1 MASKHCLGCLA
12 AKLTCQL
19 TNSSRYLE
27 NAKRQMTILA
37 LSTSARRQRHR
48 LSLSQSSEIDNKKKD
63 MSMNLSNTLIQN
75 GVKNNMAPKLPPLW
89 KRMTK
94 QEFADIVEKHL
105 GIVTVCCNVLDC
117 TYSQFWQAASHWDLR
132 DFVREQKAALVSKA
146 EQTIAEKLDSHFVNV
161 FLKAAEIVL
170 KSQAAREQG
179 WGSQPQVQVNTA
191 VVLTEEQKAQK
202 LKDIFGI

>member
-1 MASKHCLGCLA
+1 
-12 AKLTCQL
+12 
-19 TNSSRYLE
+19 
-27 NAKRQMTILA
+27 
-37 LSTSARRQRHR
+37 
-48 LSLSQSSEIDNKKKD
+48 
-63 MSMNLSNTLIQN
+63 
-75 GVKNNMAPKLPPLW
+75 MAPKLPPLW

-94 QEFADIVEKHL
+94 QEFADVVEKHM

-117 TYSQFWQAASHWDLR
+117 TYSQFWQTASHWDLR

-146 EQTIAEKLDSHFVNV
+146 EQTIAEKLDSHIDNV
-161 FLKAAEIVL
+161 ALKAAEIVL

-179 WGSQPQVQVNTA
+179 WGTQPQVQVNTA